1 MPTTRLLLGL
11 VFSGLSFNIALAGPA
26 DFSTGPR
33 IKGFGAVAS
42 VPAATALPADA
53 RFKVAFDVAEAGA
66 AGELNRR
73 FDSAARFLNMH
84 ARAGLPDQAVQVA
97 IVVHGPAALDLAN
110 ADKLGHDNPNAELI
124 AALIDAGVSITLCGQ
139 TATHRDIGP
148 DDLLPGVQLSLS
160 AMTAH
165 ALLQQQGYTLNPW

>member
-148 DDLLPGVQLSLS
+148 DDLLPGV
-160 AMTAH
+160 
-165 ALLQQQGYTLNPW
+165 